1 MNMMQRRE
9 FVKQSCVACF
19 SGTLIPTLLAGCQA
33 TNYTSGI
40 MEPNGLT
47 VSKDE
52 FIVVKKKGRQER
64 RPFIIVANEKLQ
76 FPIYVYRFSEDEYSA
91 LWMQCSHQGSELQAA
106 GDHLHCPS
114 HGSEFNNKGI
124 NTQGP
129 AELNLR
135 TFPVVASTNNIF
147 IDLRSS

>member
-1 MNMMQRRE
+1 MDRKDFLKNCGFACMGSIGIAGIL
-9 FVKQSCVACF
+9 QSC
-19 SGTLIPTLLAGCQA
+19 STTKLL
-33 TNYTSGI
+33 
-40 MEPNGLT
+40 NGKITGDDIIIL
-47 VSKDE
+47 VSDFE
-52 FIVVKKKGRQER
+52 TRNGSNVYFKKYLVIQ
-64 RPFIIVANEKLQ
+64 NDMLQ
-76 FPIYVYRFSEDEYSA
+76 YPICVYRFNENEYSA

-106 GDHLHCPS
+106 GDHLHCAS